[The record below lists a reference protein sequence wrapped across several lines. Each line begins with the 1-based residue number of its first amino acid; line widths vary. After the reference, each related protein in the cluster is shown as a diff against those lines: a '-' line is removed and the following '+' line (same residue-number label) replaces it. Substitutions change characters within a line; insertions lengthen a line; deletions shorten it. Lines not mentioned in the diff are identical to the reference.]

1 VQPYFP
7 GAKVKKAMDAL
18 DKPEIK
24 TTKFKRIE
32 WKFINGLSEFK
43 RREGLNNTQLLNYC
57 WNWFQYYLLFHC

>member
-1 VQPYFP
+1 MLTPVGYFP

-32 WKFINGLSEFK
+32 WKFINGLSEFRYVSSIVVTK
-43 RREGLNNTQLLNYC
+43 LNNWLPSEKDYQ
-57 WNWFQYYLLFHC
+57 